1 MRSLSELNKY
11 FNTSIEASSFA
22 GGEANPRFEYL
33 QSDSRKVERGEI
45 FVAIKGLHSDGRA
58 YIKKAQ
64 DNGAVAYI
72 YKEAP
77 TDEQLEGVTIPG
89 FALSNSRSFARLA
102 SWFYGDPSSVIKVLG
117 VTGTNGKSTTTWLL
131 SQILNNLGYK
141 CAVIGTLGT
150 GFLPHLQKSANTT
163 PDGLALQRCL
173 YDLMKAGASYA
184 AMEVSSIGICEKR
197 IEGIRFFAVG
207 FTNLTRDHLDYHGT
221 MEEYYQAKKK
231 LFLNDVPMCI
241 NESDEYG
248 KRLLREIVGTK
259 ILGYRCGTFISNQNE
274 NSVFVQKN
282 RFLSNGIDLQI
293 SYQSCKA
300 RLVLPLLGSFNAENY
315 ACALSLLLSADID
328 FDSIIK
334 ASKDLKPVTGRME
347 CFKGENKPSIVVDY
361 AHTPDG
367 VEQVLKASR
376 EHHPGGHIFIVLG
389 CGGDRDKGKRPI
401 MAIKASVFADT
412 AVFTSDNPRTED
424 PEAIL
429 RDMQYGVASAQNCEF
444 IVDRRKAIDWA
455 FAHAGKDDC
464 IVIAGK
470 GHEDYQIFK
479 NETIHFSDRE
489 IAAELSGVELK

>member
-11 FNTSIEASSFA
+11 FNTHIEASSFSA
-22 GGEANPRFEYL
+22 DEANPCFEYL
-33 QSDSRKVERGEI
+33 QSDSRKVQRGEI

-64 DNGAVAYI
+64 DSGAVAYI

-89 FALSNSRSFARLA
+89 FALSSNRSFARLA
-102 SWFYGDPSSVIKVLG
+102 SWFYGDPSSVVKVLG

-150 GFLPHLQKSANTT
+150 GFLPNLQKSANTT

-197 IEGIRFFAVG
+197 IEGIKFFAVG

-221 MEEYYQAKKK
+221 MEQYYQAKKK

-241 NESDEYG
+241 NEHDEYG

-282 RFLSNGIDLQI
+282 KFLSNGIDLQV
-293 SYQSCKA
+293 SYQSNKA
-300 RLVLPLLGSFNAENY
+300 RFVLPLLGSFNAENY

-334 ASKDLKPVTGRME
+334 ASKNLKPVTGRME

-376 EHHPGGHIFIVLG
+376 EHHPKGHIFIVLG

-412 AVFTSDNPRTED
+412 AIFTSDNPRTED

-429 RDMQYGVASAQNCEF
+429 KDMQYGVGSAQNCEF

-455 FAHAGKDDC
+455 FAHALKDDC